1 MHMEFS
7 VEDIVMLKEPNRYTS
22 TYINRL
28 NLYKVKKVTVDGYIL
43 DKIKEVVSKN
53 DVSPVP
59 IDHNHDKKIYLHYI
73 PINNQWS
80 ATGELKPITKN
91 TQYYM
96 DTIKGDSELYE
107 QLLTL
112 SYVHEAQKVIQSD
125 PTPHLKLE
133 IDNF

>member
-7 VEDIVMLKEPNRYTS
+7 VKDIVMLKEPNKYTS

-43 DKIKEVVSKN
+43 DKIKEVVNKD

-59 IDHNHDKKIYLHYI
+59 IDHYHDKKIYLHYI

-112 SYVHEAQKVIQSD
+112 SYVHEVQKVICSD
-125 PTPHLKLE
+125 SNPHRTLE